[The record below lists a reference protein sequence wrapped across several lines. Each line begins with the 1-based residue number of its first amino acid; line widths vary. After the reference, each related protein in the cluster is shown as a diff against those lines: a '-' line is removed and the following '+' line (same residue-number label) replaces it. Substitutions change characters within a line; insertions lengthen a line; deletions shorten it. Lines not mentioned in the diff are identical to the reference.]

1 MHIDHDYDFEKKEK
15 QKQII
20 CVLNQTLKKLAIQ
33 QPANTT

>member
-15 QKQII
+15 QKQSI
-20 CVLNQTLKKLAIQ
+20 CVLNQTLTKLAIQ